1 MKSATKGM
9 LEAIAH
15 LLEALFSITDQ
26 KTQLLTNV
34 IIQCRRNIWL
44 GRKGKR
50 IPGGNDKKLSNK
62 CTTINIDELMCIFTD
77 GKACYRHGGLNVL
90 QH

>member
-1 MKSATKGM
+1 MFETINRIVLLKISFSGRMKSATKGM

-34 IIQCRRNIWL
+34 IIQCRRNI
-44 GRKGKR
+44 
-50 IPGGNDKKLSNK
+50 
-62 CTTINIDELMCIFTD
+62 
-77 GKACYRHGGLNVL
+77 
-90 QH
+90 